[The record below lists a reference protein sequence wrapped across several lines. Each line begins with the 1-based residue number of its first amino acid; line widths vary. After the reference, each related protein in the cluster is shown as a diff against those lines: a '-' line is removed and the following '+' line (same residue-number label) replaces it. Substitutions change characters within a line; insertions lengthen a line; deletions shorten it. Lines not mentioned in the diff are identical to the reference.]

1 MKKTTRML
9 LVCALASAL
18 VAAGC
23 GKKEETVSTESSATT
38 ETSMT
43 SGTDTAAAPM
53 DTAAMTDTAAAT
65 DTAMTAAST
74 TTATTTSA
82 QSTGVAECDSYL
94 AALDKY
100 MKCDKVPQAA
110 RDAQQQSAQQ
120 MRNGWAT
127 WANLPEAS
135 RKAAQDA
142 AKASCTTALT
152 TLKQAATAT
161 GCPVE

>member
-1 MKKTTRML
+1 MNKVTRVICVL
-9 LVCALASAL
+9 AL
-18 VAAGC
+18 VAAFVVAGC
-23 GKKEETVSTESSATT
+23 AKKEETVATESSATT
-38 ETSMT
+38 VTTE
-43 SGTDTAAAPM
+43 
-53 DTAAMTDTAAAT
+53 
-65 DTAMTAAST
+65 TAAST
-74 TTATTTSA
+74 DTGATMATDTTATTATTASTDTAA

-110 RDAQQQSAQQ
+110 RDAQQASAQQ

-127 WANLPEAS
+127 WANLPESA

-142 AKASCTTALT
+142 AKTSCTTALNS
-152 TLKQAATAT
+152 LKQAATAT

>member
-1 MKKTTRML
+1 MTKGTRML

-23 GKKEETVSTESSATT
+23 GRKEETVSTETSATT
-38 ETSMT
+38 ETSSTMAA
-43 SGTDTAAAPM
+43 DTAATM
-53 DTAAMTDTAAAT
+53 DTAATTA
-65 DTAMTAAST
+65 
-74 TTATTTSA
+74 TTATTTTDA

-110 RDAQQQSAQQ
+110 RDAQQQSAQM
-120 MRNGWAT
+120 MRNSWAT

-142 AKASCTTALT
+142 AKTACTTALT
-152 TLKQAATAT
+152 TLKQAATAS